1 MGHPDQAE
9 STTALQAAVAG
20 PGDCSA
26 VAIFPLMVSRL
37 LKSWERFASMS
48 YGMGGLAKSM
58 GKGRVHPAEGGRET
72 ADNDLD

>member
-1 MGHPDQAE
+1 
-9 STTALQAAVAG
+9 
-20 PGDCSA
+20 
-26 VAIFPLMVSRL
+26 
-37 LKSWERFASMS
+37 MS